1 MDKNTCPRG
10 HATAPLVH
18 ERFTRY
24 KAEAAATRNERDEAH
39 AMEAVAWE
47 QLRIA
52 KREAKKTKLAL
63 RIAEDKVYK
72 YRLVLLLS
80 WIVVGVYFVFSTV
93 FGGHDHTQLRLP

>member
-10 HATAPLVH
+10 HATTPLVH

-24 KAEAAATRNERDEAH
+24 KAEATAARNERDEAY

-52 KREAKKTKLAL
+52 KHKTEKTKLTFL
-63 RIAEDKVYK
+63 IAEDKLYK
-72 YRLVLLLS
+72 YRLALLLS
-80 WIVVGVYFVFSTV
+80 
-93 FGGHDHTQLRLP
+93 